1 MKIGIVF
8 KNKYEIE
15 VECEEFTV
23 QKNING
29 YICGIDM
36 VEAAPKNRPLYLDF
50 NNVMLVYRKE

>member
-23 QKNING
+23 SKCIDGSVSSLNITEATKN
-29 YICGIDM
+29 
-36 VEAAPKNRPLYLDF
+36 KPLYLDL
-50 NNVMLVYRKE
+50 NEIMLVYRKE